1 MADKQTQVTT
11 STLVKAT
18 MSNKTRTTLIETD
31 LKKGTYTIIC
41 ECTINKYQADYTLS
55 VYYPRHTNLI
65 MELENPLVRKRA
77 YLDMIC
83 GTAIQNG
90 KKEYLSQSENIR
102 RYSFW
107 SEKLSLFVYVFT
119 NNTSEKYCIMEKI
132 KIEGDYDC
140 SINIDQAGYMKL
152 YLPSQSKK
160 AIIFRFKKSINSKV
174 DILEHSM
181 QVVH

>member
-1 MADKQTQVTT
+1 
-11 STLVKAT
+11 
-18 MSNKTRTTLIETD
+18 
-31 LKKGTYTIIC
+31 
-41 ECTINKYQADYTLS
+41 
-55 VYYPRHTNLI
+55 
-65 MELENPLVRKRA
+65 
-77 YLDMIC
+77 
-83 GTAIQNG
+83 
-90 KKEYLSQSENIR
+90 
-102 RYSFW
+102 
-107 SEKLSLFVYVFT
+107 
-119 NNTSEKYCIMEKI
+119 MEKI